1 MPLATLN
8 ECLRSGV
15 SRFPKDDAFLGVN
28 DAGKV
33 YAVSSRDFYHR
44 ARLVTL
50 GLNAMGIQKGDRVAL
65 LSENRFEWALMDMA
79 VLNAGAVTVPLYT
92 NASREQTRYILKDS
106 GVKAAAV
113 SNGPLLKKIFK
124 AGANL
129 PDLKH
134 IVTFERTGRE
144 DGQTVFH
151 LSDLEAK
158 GAPVWDQNQ
167 DLHRQ
172 LLEAPKADDLA
183 TIVYTS
189 GTTGEPKGVML
200 TQGNLASN
208 VLACAGRVEFRSSDR
223 ALSFLP
229 LSHIFERLLDYLYF
243 SSGVSIVHAPDLMQ
257 IRECVEKTRPTI
269 FTAVPR
275 FYEKIHDEILG
286 RAFSNFFKKALAR
299 WSFKTGIQYVEAVLD
314 GAAPPAGLAFRYRLA
329 DAIVFSR
336 IRKAFGPAR
345 IMVSGGA
352 PLPRALGKFFYSAG
366 MCLTEGYGLT
376 ETSPVI
382 SQNPLE
388 RPKYGTVGTPLRGV
402 EVRIAE
408 DGELLVKG
416 PNVMPGYWNKEEAT
430 KRAFTEDGW
439 LRTGDLAALDGDGY
453 LSITGRK
460 KDIIVTAA
468 GKNIAPQAV
477 EALLL
482 RSPYVEQ
489 AVVVGDKRK
498 VVAAL
503 IVPSAQALQGKSASE
518 VRQAVERDAAR
529 LMAELS
535 DYERVRRFAFL
546 EKPLS
551 VEDGTL
557 TPTFKVRRHAVEEKY
572 KDVIEGL
579 YK

>member
-1 MPLATLN
+1 MPLETLN

-15 SRFPKDDAFLGVN
+15 SRFLKDDAFLGVN
-28 DAGKV
+28 AAGEV

-44 ARLVTL
+44 ARLATL
-50 GLNAMGIQKGDRVAL
+50 GLNAMEIQKGDRVAL
-65 LSENRFEWALMDMA
+65 ISENRFEWALVDLA

-92 NASREQTRYILKDS
+92 NASREQTQYILKDS
-106 GVKAAAV
+106 GAKAAAV
-113 SNGPLLKKIFK
+113 SKGPLLEKILE

-144 DGQTVFH
+144 DGQTILH

-158 GAPVWDQNQ
+158 GAPVWEQNQ

-172 LLEAPKADDLA
+172 LLEAPKAEDLA

-208 VLACAGRVEFRSSDR
+208 VLACADRVEFRSSDR

-243 SSGVSIVHAPDLMQ
+243 FSGVSIVHVPDPFQL
-257 IRECVEKTRPTI
+257 RECVKKTRPTI

-275 FYEKIHDEILG
+275 FYEKLHDEILD
-286 RAFSNFFKKALAR
+286 RASSNFLKRALAR
-299 WSFKTGIQYVEAVLD
+299 WSFKTGQRYAEAVLG
-314 GAAPPAGLAFRYRLA
+314 GAAPPAGLALRYRLA
-329 DAIVFSR
+329 DAITFSR
-336 IRKAFGPAR
+336 IRRAFGPVR
-345 IMVSGGA
+345 LMISGGA
-352 PLPRALGKFFYSAG
+352 PLSPELGKFFYAAG

-382 SQNPLE
+382 SQSPLE
-388 RPKYGTVGTPLRGV
+388 HPKYGTVGTPLRGV

-430 KRAFTEDGW
+430 KRALTEDGW

-468 GKNIAPQAV
+468 GKNVAPQAI
-477 EALLL
+477 EALLK
-482 RSPYVEQ
+482 RSPYIEQ
-489 AVVVGDKRK
+489 AVAVGDKRK
-498 VVAAL
+498 FIVAL
-503 IVPSAQALQGKSASE
+503 IVPSAQALEGKSASE
-518 VRQAVERDAAR
+518 AHQAIERDAAR
-529 LMAELS
+529 HMAGLS

-572 KDVIEGL
+572 KDVIERL